1 MLITTHTSNT
11 FKLLISEI
19 ANSSLQL
26 LHISLVNKLNLV
38 LDQENK
44 FFLISLDILITCFLD
59 NIRILLER
67 LHVNHFLE

>member
-1 MLITTHTSNT
+1 M
-11 FKLLISEI
+11 SEI
-19 ANSSLQL
+19 VNSSLQL